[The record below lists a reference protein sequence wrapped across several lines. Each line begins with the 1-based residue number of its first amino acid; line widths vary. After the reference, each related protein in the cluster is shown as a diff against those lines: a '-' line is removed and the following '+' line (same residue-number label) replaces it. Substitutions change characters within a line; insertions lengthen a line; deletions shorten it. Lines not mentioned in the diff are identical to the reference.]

1 MSDDRSTQRATPA
14 RPGTSAG
21 TTADPS
27 TVAAFFDVDNTLV
40 RGASTFHLARALHAH
55 GFFRARDIARF
66 AVHQARYAVYGEN
79 TQHLD
84 KVRSKALCLVAGHS
98 VHEVCSI
105 GEQVYDD
112 VLALRIFPGTKAL
125 LEAHLAAGHQ
135 VWLVTAAPVEVG
147 GLIARRLGATGAL
160 ATVPEHDADGVYT
173 GRLDGELMHGAAKAR
188 AARDLAART
197 GIDLDRSYAY
207 GDSMNDVDLLGTV
220 GHPCA
225 VNAEPRL
232 RRLARANGWDVRE
245 FRQPTRRAARTGVKA
260 GGWVAAGW
268 AATSLL
274 RRAARR

>member
-1 MSDDRSTQRATPA
+1 MSDDRTPERATLA
-14 RPGTSAG
+14 RTGPSPDQGAG
-21 TTADPS
+21 PTA
-27 TVAAFFDVDNTLV
+27 VAAFFDVDNTLV
-40 RGASTFHLARALHAH
+40 RGASTFHLARALHAR

-66 AVHQARYAVYGEN
+66 AVHQARYSVYGEN
-79 TQHLD
+79 AHHLE

-98 VHEVCSI
+98 VHEVRSI

-135 VWLVTAAPVEVG
+135 VWLVTASPIEVG

-173 GRLDGELMHGAAKAR
+173 GRLDGEVMHGAAKAR

-197 GIDLDRSYAY
+197 GIDLARSYAY
-207 GDSMNDVDLLGTV
+207 GDSMHDVELLGSV

-225 VNAEPRL
+225 VNPEPRL
-232 RRLARANGWDVRE
+232 RRLARASGWDVRE
-245 FRQPTRRAARTGVKA
+245 FRQPTRRAARTGVRA

-274 RRAARR
+274 RRAARH

>member
-1 MSDDRSTQRATPA
+1 MSHVPGHEHAVVARPATPA
-14 RPGTSAG
+14 GE
-21 TTADPS
+21 TADAS
-27 TVAAFFDVDNTLV
+27 AVAAFFDVDNTLV
-40 RGASTFHLARALHAH
+40 RGASTFHLAKALHAR

-79 TQHLD
+79 AQHLD
-84 KVRSKALCLVAGHS
+84 KVRAKALCLVAGHS
-98 VHEVCSI
+98 VHEVRDI

-112 VLALRIFPGTKAL
+112 VLALRIFPGTRAL
-125 LEAHLAAGHQ
+125 LEAHLAADHQ

-160 ATVPEHDADGVYT
+160 ATIPEHDADGVYT

-207 GDSMNDVDLLGTV
+207 GDSLNDVDLLAAV

-225 VNAEPRL
+225 VNPEPRL
-232 RRLARANGWDVRE
+232 RRLAKASGWDVRE

>member
-1 MSDDRSTQRATPA
+1 MSHVAGRRHAVVAPPATT
-14 RPGTSAG
+14 PGDG
-21 TTADPS
+21 ADP
-27 TVAAFFDVDNTLV
+27 TAVAAFFDVDNTLV

-79 TQHLD
+79 AQHLD
-84 KVRSKALCLVAGHS
+84 RVRSKALCLVAGHS
-98 VHEVCSI
+98 VHEVRNI

-112 VLALRIFPGTKAL
+112 VLALRIFPGTRAL

-135 VWLVTAAPVEVG
+135 VWLVTAAPIEVG

-160 ATVPEHDADGVYT
+160 ATVPEHDADGFYT
-173 GRLDGELMHGAAKAR
+173 GQLDGELMHGAAKAR
-188 AARDLAART
+188 AARALAART
-197 GIDLDRSYAY
+197 GIDLERSYAY
-207 GDSMNDVDLLGTV
+207 GDSINDVDLLGTV

-225 VNAEPRL
+225 VNPEPRL
-232 RRLARANGWDVRE
+232 RRLARAEGWDVRE

-260 GGWVAAGW
+260 GSWVAVGW